1 MSLEMNV
8 RPEDYNLL
16 EVGPIMLQVVTSL
29 ADPEANVIFG
39 AVIDSK
45 YEGELHVTI
54 IATGFSQAF
63 EKSLFS
69 PKAAAATPVTNAAK
83 KELQMPSWKNLV
95 PSSSKT
101 KGLW

>member
-1 MSLEMNV
+1 M
-8 RPEDYNLL
+8 
-16 EVGPIMLQVVTSL
+16 VTSL

-39 AVIDSK
+39 AVIDPK

-54 IATGFSQAF
+54 IATGFTQAF

-69 PKAAAATPVTNAAK
+69 PKTAAAAPPPAPTK

-95 PSSSKT
+95 PSSTRSK
-101 KGLW
+101 GNLW